1 MAQGIYENLYKQ
13 LKAEREARQSALKAS
28 DNSTSSKIKD
38 VQNRTDNMTT
48 RLKAGGVDVEAE
60 TDKRNAVEKFL
71 GLPDD
76 QNIVF
81 DIFELLG
88 RPQQAVFGAYN
99 AWQNGEDAWE
109 AAKSHWKGDEETQ
122 FKEILEDNRLG
133 LDFKDRKGKV
143 DLIDVLGFTGDV
155 LLDPADLALIPVTM
169 GGSVA
174 ASAAINAADAA
185 ADTARTVG
193 KTAKAVDAATDAVKA
208 ANKASDVAKAVN
220 ATDDVVDTAKK
231 IVKKKSLSD
240 LAFEGMGKTIK
251 GAAKLTDSSLEGVLK
266 YLDETKGVTD
276 KMGNIAKIGYS
287 NADAD
292 TVADLGKYLRNS
304 GEFLENGKYIPTGR
318 LEKYKEIKETISN
331 AFKLKKGNKEAIRA
345 VKEADFLKKQTKDR
359 ITQELKKFDDAVIEF
374 AEKSGMSVDDVNNA
388 MTDMIEY
395 KGLNRVKT
403 GKEVL
408 EAARSGALKANPQ
421 TIKVLD
427 ELTEAVNKAGRTYG
441 DEAFQ
446 LSYKVNDAGVV
457 RLDKNWNKK
466 TLDKVGV
473 SLDDDVLSKQFNLGD
488 NYTKKQKSYLNKLE
502 KNKEFMEF
510 FEEHKSLNN
519 KLNDILGQE
528 FGVDIAKKY
537 AQNEGYVPHNL
548 KNSFKTLGNDIAEEI
563 PELKGNTKVLAD
575 RTRLGSILEENTMM
589 SDVIKKNYNKLSDT
603 SKKYVKEHKELF
615 ERNYSAAMSKKYL
628 DDLPTLLTNN
638 KVLTDTLV
646 DQSLGSVDEMVKLN
660 KEIKKASLMGDKQL
674 MSELAET
681 YNKKFGESNIKFISD
696 GKVPAGYKALKGKG
710 KNYADKLDK
719 LAAQIGSKDIKKVT
733 NQLRKHADNLAIDSS
748 VLRMIDVLD
757 DSKSVN
763 ALSRMCDKWM
773 SFYKTNKVLSPSF
786 HLNNILGNTN
796 NMWLSGINM
805 TEQAKYMPEAARVLS
820 EGAEL
825 SARKVA
831 GEALDAA
838 DSRIAEVYE
847 ILAKSGFASGHGASE
862 LQDLPEYIMKYMNGD
877 TSSKNI
883 AKMLPAMSA
892 KLNESFDN
900 LSRSVVIMKGLD
912 DPKYLANLG
921 VDNAADAMRKVLFD
935 PAELTDFER
944 DYVKKIIP
952 FYTFAK
958 KNLAYQLDNLGKNG
972 NRYNKLMKS
981 IESLQKEA
989 TGNNEENLK
998 DYIKNNLYI
1007 PIPALGEDGS
1017 YTIIKAQLPFG
1028 NLIDMV
1034 DNPTQGF
1041 VNLIGPAAKMPY
1053 ELATNTN
1060 SFTGAN
1066 IEDYEGQMSTQIPF
1080 LTKKQ
1085 QHVLG
1090 GLTGLDVPVKNAV
1103 NLYQGIQDTLD
1114 SGGNLKQGIGQGIK
1128 NMTTISGNVENDK
1141 LSKMYD
1147 NLDELETIMSKYKD
1161 RGYEFSTMEE
1171 LKKANYN
1178 YRIDQIMSKLNK
1190 YRGIKENPYSYKK

>member
-1 MAQGIYENLYKQ
+1 MTSTYKDVYERLVK
-13 LKAEREARQSALKAS
+13 EREARQKAIANNDTSTTKKVS
-28 DNSTSSKIKD
+28 DKQHEI
-38 VQNRTDNMTT
+38 DNITT
-48 RLKAGGVDVEAE
+48 RLEAGGVDVEKE
-60 TDKRNAVEKFL
+60 KDGRNAVEKFL

-76 QNIVF
+76 QNIIF

-88 RPQQAVFGAYN
+88 RPQQALFGGIKA
-99 AWQNGEDAWE
+99 AQNGEDVWE
-109 AAKSHWKGDEETQ
+109 GVKSHWKGDEETQ
-122 FKEILEDNRLG
+122 FKDILTKAGMNDREG
-133 LDFKDRKGKV
+133 KLDLV
-143 DLIDVLGFTGDV
+143 DILGFTGDV
-155 LLDPADLALIPVTM
+155 LLDPVDLALIPVTM

-174 ASAAINAADAA
+174 VSAAMNT
-185 ADTARTVG
+185 ADTAVDTARAAG
-193 KTAKAVDAATDAVKA
+193 KA
-208 ANKASDVAKAVN
+208 AKAVN
-220 ATDDVVDTAKK
+220 AASDAAKAVNAVDNVADAAKAANTAKK
-231 IVKKKSLSD
+231 TIKMKSLSD

-251 GAAKLTDSSLEGVLK
+251 GAAKITDSGIEKYLK
-266 YLDETKGVTD
+266 YLDETKGVAD
-276 KMGNIAKIGYS
+276 KMGNIAKIGYT
-287 NADAD
+287 NTGAD
-292 TVADLGKYLRNS
+292 TVADIGKYLRNS
-304 GEFLENGKYIPTGR
+304 GEFLENGKYVPTGR

-331 AFKLKKGNKEAIRA
+331 AFKLKKGNKEAIKA
-345 VKEADFLKKQTKDR
+345 VKEADFLKEQSKELIAKR
-359 ITQELKKFDDAVIEF
+359 IGELDDDILKVSKKT
-374 AEKSGMSVDDVNNA
+374 GMSVDDINKA
-388 MTDMIEY
+388 LTDVIEH

-408 EAARSGALKANPQ
+408 EAARSGALKANPD

-446 LSYKVNDAGVV
+446 LSYKVDDAGVV

-473 SLDDDVLSKQFNLGD
+473 SLDDEVLAKQFDIGS
-488 NYTKKQKSYLNKLE
+488 NYTPEQLEYLKKLE
-502 KNKEFMEF
+502 ENEDIMKLYEKHKDMNKE
-510 FEEHKSLNN
+510 LNE
-519 KLNDILGQE
+519 ILAKE
-528 FGVDIAKKY
+528 FGVDFAKKFEDV
-537 AQNEGYVPHNL
+537 EGYVPHNL
-548 KNSFKTLGNDIAEEI
+548 KNSFKTLGKEVAEEI
-563 PELKGNTKVLAD
+563 PDLKGNTRVLAD
-575 RTRLGSILEENTMM
+575 RTRLGSILEENTTM
-589 SDVIKKNYNKLSDT
+589 SDIISQNYDKLSDT

-681 YNKKFGESNIKFISD
+681 YNKKFGDSNIKIITD
-696 GKVPAGYKALKGKG
+696 GKVPAGYKAIKGKG
-710 KNYADKLDK
+710 KDYADKLDK
-719 LAAQIGSKDIKKVT
+719 LAAQIGSDDIKKVT

-748 VLRMIDVLD
+748 VLRMIDTLD

-763 ALSRMCDKWM
+763 ALARMYDKWL
-773 SFYKTNKVLSPSF
+773 SFYKTNKVLSPTF
-786 HLNNILGNTN
+786 HLNNIFGNTN

-805 TEQAKYMPEAARVLS
+805 TEQAKYMPDAYRVIK

-825 SARKVA
+825 STRRAA
-831 GEALDAA
+831 GEILSKA
-838 DSRIAEVYE
+838 DNRIAEVYE
-847 ILAKSGFASGHGASE
+847 ILAKAGFGSGHGASE

-900 LSRSVVIMKGLD
+900 ISRSVVIMKGLD

-921 VDNAADAMRKVLFD
+921 VDNVADAMRKVLFD
-935 PAELTDFER
+935 PAEITDFER
-944 DYVKKIIP
+944 NVVKRVVP

-981 IESLQKEA
+981 IEGLQKAA
-989 TGNNEENLK
+989 TGDNEENLK

-1007 PIPALGEDGS
+1007 PIPSLSEDGS

-1028 NLIDMV
+1028 NLIDLV
-1034 DNPTQGF
+1034 DNPIQGG
-1041 VNLIGPAAKMPY
+1041 VNLIGPLAKLPY

-1060 SFTGAN
+1060 SFTGAE
-1066 IEDYEGQMSTQIPF
+1066 IEKYKGQMSTQIPF
-1080 LTKKQ
+1080 VTKKT

-1090 GLTGLDVPVKNAV
+1090 GLTGWDVPVKNAV
-1103 NLYQGIQDTLD
+1103 NAYQGIAETM
-1114 SGGNLKQGIGQGIK
+1114 SNGGNIFEGIGQGIK
-1128 NMTTISGNVENDK
+1128 NTTTMSGNIETDK
-1141 LSKMYD
+1141 LNKMYD
-1147 NLDELETIMSKYKD
+1147 DLEQLENIMAKYKD
-1161 RGYEFSTMEE
+1161 RGYEFSTIEE
-1171 LKKANYN
+1171 LKKANSN
-1178 YRIDQIMSKLNK
+1178 YKIEQVIAKLNK
-1190 YRGIKENPYSYKK
+1190 YRGVKENPYSYIK